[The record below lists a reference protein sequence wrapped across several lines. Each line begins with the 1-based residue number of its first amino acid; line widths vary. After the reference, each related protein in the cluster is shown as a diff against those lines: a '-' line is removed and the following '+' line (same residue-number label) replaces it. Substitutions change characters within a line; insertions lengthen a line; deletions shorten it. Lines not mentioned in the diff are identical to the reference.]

1 MNEDERTISKLKM
14 LLEDNKEMFEELDR
28 EQVSKA
34 YFITGLAKTCAQ
46 DAIYQELYREHKW
59 LEPLMLALVADAFDN
74 AIEIQKEL
82 QNEDR

>member
-1 MNEDERTISKLKM
+1 MNDETISKLKKM
-14 LLEDNKEMFEELDR
+14 LFEDGKEMFEELDR

-34 YFITGLAKTCAQ
+34 YFIAGLAKACAENP
-46 DAIYQELYREHKW
+46 IWEEVNERYKW
-59 LEPLMLALVADAFDN
+59 LEPLMLILTSDAFDN